1 MKYDDIVQ
9 KTIFWI
15 ENNLQEK
22 ISAKDISKVSGFS
35 RYHFHRIFLSFTGMT
50 FTNYI
55 RMRRITKSANLLNN
69 TNLKIIDI
77 AFYYHFESQE
87 SFTRTFRKYYGLPPG
102 RYRKLMKDI
111 RKNKEVS
118 SVGNEIKGWFLSGSN
133 PYDYEM
139 DVDHN
144 HVYQGNVSAILQS
157 KNSKKSNSFGTM
169 MQQFNAKLYKNSR
182 VKLSAFIKTESITE
196 SSGLWMRVDDKYEDI
211 LQFDNMSDRPIKGT
225 NNWNIYSVVL
235 DVPEESEVISFGI
248 LLNGPGKVWIDNIKF
263 TKVNKN
269 VPSTNMNQRK
279 DLLDEPVNL
288 SFED

>member
-35 RYHFHRIFLSFTGMT
+35 RYHFHRIFLSFTGMS

-55 RMRRITKSANLLNN
+55 RMRRITKSANLLIN

-157 KNSKKSNSFGTM
+157 KNSKKSNCFGTM
-169 MQQFNAKLYKNSR
+169 MQQFNAKLYKNCR

-196 SSGLWMRVDDKYEDI
+196 SSGLWMRVDDKYEDV

>member
-225 NNWNIYSVVL
+225 KNWNIYSVVL

>member
-55 RMRRITKSANLLNN
+55 RMRRITKSANLLIN

>member
-35 RYHFHRIFLSFTGMT
+35 RYHFHRIFLSFTGMS

-55 RMRRITKSANLLNN
+55 RMRRITKSANLLIN